1 MVQFSHPYM
10 TIGKTIA
17 LTIWNFVGKVI
28 SLLFNMLSRFVM
40 EKGMAQPT
48 PVFLPGESHGWRS
61 LVGHS
66 PWGRKELDTT
76 EQLHFTSLQ
85 GFLFIGLSSHM
96 HFPRRYSRK
105 KLPYP
110 KFSNCICRKRKNKR

>member
-1 MVQFSHPYM
+1 MVERLPAMWETGFDPWVRKIPWRRKQ
-10 TIGKTIA
+10 
-17 LTIWNFVGKVI
+17 
-28 SLLFNMLSRFVM
+28 
-40 EKGMAQPT
+40 QPT
-48 PVFLPGESHGWRS
+48 PVLLPGKFHGWRS
-61 LVGHS
+61 LMGYS
-66 PWGRKELDTT
+66 AWGRKELDTT